1 MSNSGAELVL
11 FRRIELDLIRGPTV
25 SDDSIV
31 KIKWKTFGRGS
42 TMELFIPFSLIV
54 GLIVASIFAATLG
67 KDSRDGFGDNR
78 DVQLPRWT

>member
-1 MSNSGAELVL
+1 
-11 FRRIELDLIRGPTV
+11 
-25 SDDSIV
+25 
-31 KIKWKTFGRGS
+31 
-42 TMELFIPFSLIV
+42 MELFIPFSLIV